1 MHRNWQSK
9 MPIIPTL
16 LFAYFINTLL
26 IGSVGVVILQVQQSF
41 AASATQAAFLEPS
54 KDISAALASFL
65 LASQL
70 ARFGLKRAMLLGLS
84 LLAVACLL
92 LPSVPSYYSSLM
104 MFALTGGVFAV
115 VKIAIF
121 STIGL
126 VTTDPKQHASTMGLF
141 EAFYMFAVLA
151 MYYTF
156 GAFVDDANPGSTS
169 WMNSYYLL
177 GALLCMALLM
187 LWRMPLDE
195 SALQQ
200 NDGSGAGFAAM
211 LKLLSAVYVVFF
223 VCGIF
228 FYVFT
233 EQGLMSWLP
242 SYNRQ
247 VLEMPTSLALQVASI
262 LALLLALGRLLS
274 AWILRFIDWYPLTV
288 ICTVAIAGLVVAGLW
303 SLQHHQGAI
312 NSWRDVP
319 LGALALPASGLFFAP
334 LYPMLCS
341 VILSSLHVSKHA
353 PMTGLILIFSVIGG
367 TTGSFTVGRLFDKV
381 GGQAAYWI
389 LPVSCAIMLFAFTA
403 LKRRLR

>member
-1 MHRNWQSK
+1 MHKHWPSL

-41 AASATQAAFLEPS
+41 SASATQAAFLEPS
-54 KDISAALASFL
+54 KDVSAALASFL

-70 ARFGLKRAMLLGLS
+70 ARFGLKRAMLFGLS
-84 LLAVACLL
+84 PLAMACLL
-92 LPSVPSYYSSLM
+92 LPSVPSYYSSLA

-126 VTTDPKQHASTMGLF
+126 VAKDPKQHASTMGLF

-156 GAFVDDANPGSTS
+156 GAFVDDANPTSTS

-177 GALLCMALLM
+177 GALLCLALLM

-195 SALQQ
+195 SALQE
-200 NDGSGAGFAAM
+200 SAESSAGFAEM
-211 LKLLSAVYVVFF
+211 LQLLSAVYVLFF

-247 VLEMPTSLALQVASI
+247 VLEMPTRLALQVASI

-288 ICTVAIAGLVVAGLW
+288 VCCVAIAGLLVIGLW
-303 SLQHHQGAI
+303 SIHQHQGVI
-312 NSWRDVP
+312 NSWREIP
-319 LGALALPASGLFFAP
+319 LGVLALPATGLFFAP

-341 VILSSLHVSKHA
+341 VILSTLHVSKHA

-367 TTGSFTVGRLFDKV
+367 STGSFTVGRLFDAV

-389 LPVSCAIMLFAFTA
+389 LPLSCGVMLFAFTA